1 MIQVTAQAGHRTGI
15 MKNTGGVLRKNLGEK
30 LSLTQAVSDLLNPR
44 ITIFR
49 VLDISRFVTNR
60 TRKAKIRRRW
70 ARSDL
75 DLPTD
80 VNQVK
85 LGDACRRRFR
95 EKSIEERMED
105 GVTRRKSSTLALSS
119 RSHRNSRITF
129 CGGESQTALARSN

>member
-49 VLDISRFVTNR
+49 VLDISCFVTNR

-75 DLPTD
+75 DLVSPAGLEPAETLM
-80 VNQVK
+80 NKEQY
-85 LGDACRRRFR
+85 
-95 EKSIEERMED
+95 
-105 GVTRRKSSTLALSS
+105 ST
-119 RSHRNSRITF
+119 N
-129 CGGESQTALARSN
+129 ENYSQLT